1 MLDKFKL
8 ATIIGTLILLSHV
21 FVSIY
26 LWFVF
31 GAPDES
37 VAKEVSFPVT
47 IIYSLG
53 FVKWMI
59 DNQQRR
65 VGQKVNYAYVVMVS
79 IISCVMIV
87 GHIALPLIY
96 YPMELTVDQL
106 NGGFVFLES
115 AFGAL
120 FALVFSDL
128 FEKATDRADV
138 PVGPV
143 LRPQE

>member
-8 ATIIGTLILLSHV
+8 ATIIGTFILLSHI

-31 GAPDES
+31 GAPEES

-65 VGQKVNYAYVVMVS
+65 IGQKVNYAYVVMVS
-79 IISCVMIV
+79 IISFVMII

-96 YPMELTVDQL
+96 YPLQLTVDQL

-128 FEKATDRADV
+128 FEKAKESEGE
-138 PVGPV
+138 PVSPA
-143 LRPQE
+143 LSPQ

>member
-8 ATIIGTLILLSHV
+8 ATTIGTAILLSHV
-21 FVSIY
+21 FVSVY
-26 LWFVF
+26 LWFIF
-31 GAPDES
+31 DAPDAS

-59 DNQQRR
+59 DNQQRL
-65 VGQKVNYAYVVMVS
+65 VGQPVNRGYVVMVA
-79 IISCVMIV
+79 IISGVMVI

-96 YPMELTVDQL
+96 YPMGLTVDKL

-128 FEKATDRADV
+128 FEKASDKTSQA
-138 PVGPV
+138 PAAP
-143 LRPQE
+143 PQGG